1 MSKLNIDQKNIKSLF
16 SDTKNDFDEAD
27 IIKRY
32 DLIIESFIKY
42 LDKNNLLK

>member
-1 MSKLNIDQKNIKSLF
+1 MSKLNIDQMNIKSLF

-27 IIKRY
+27 IIKRH